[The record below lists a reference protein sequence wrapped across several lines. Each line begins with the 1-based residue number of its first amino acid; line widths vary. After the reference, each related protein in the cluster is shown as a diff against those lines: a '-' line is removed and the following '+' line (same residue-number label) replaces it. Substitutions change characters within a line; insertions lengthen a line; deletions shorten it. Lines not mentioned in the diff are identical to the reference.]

1 MVFSIRRFLR
11 ENFSQRRNR
20 GCKLFAKTDRGSQ
33 SCGNGCSIQWVVQEN
48 LSKIGQ
54 FYPVGASHGFEQV
67 FHGFNSTFTDFV
79 FIMRLPQSFLRW
91 YFQFEGFC
99 GKTFR
104 KDETGG
110 ANFSQRRIEGHK
122 VFHDI
127 LQFKCPVKP
136 FAKTGWV
143 AQTCSERFS
152 IQVFPQQNFSQISL
166 VS

>member
-1 MVFSIRRFLR
+1 M
-11 ENFSQRRNR
+11 R
-20 GCKLFAKTDRGSQ
+20 GRMFNSM
-33 SCGNGCSIQWVVQEN
+33 GCAGKPFEDWPD
-48 LSKIGQ
+48 
-54 FYPVGASHGFEQV
+54 YPVGANHGFEQV

-122 VFHDI
+122 VAGNGCSI
-127 LQFKCPVKP
+127 QWVVQENLS
-136 FAKTGWV
+136 KTGPIILWGP
-143 AQTCSERFS
+143 TRDLNRFFMVS
-152 IQVFPQQNFSQISL
+152 IALLLIL
-166 VS
+166 CLL

>member
-1 MVFSIRRFLR
+1 M
-11 ENFSQRRNR
+11 R
-20 GCKLFAKTDRGSQ
+20 GRLFNSM
-33 SCGNGCSIQWVVQEN
+33 GCAGKPFEDWPD
-48 LSKIGQ
+48 
-54 FYPVGASHGFEQV
+54 YPVGANHGFEQV

-122 VFHDI
+122 VAGTDVQFNGLCRKTFRRLARFI
-127 LQFKCPVKP
+127 LWGP
-136 FAKTGWV
+136 TMDLN
-143 AQTCSERFS
+143 RFFMVS
-152 IQVFPQQNFSQISL
+152 IALLLIL
-166 VS
+166 CLL